1 MSLWRHHY
9 KKKFIYVE
17 WAYETMLVVLSV
29 RSMEAINACKIYV
42 MPHIL
47 YNRTYGGCDVYK
59 ASCEISV
66 ACVAQQIQ
74 AFAHLQEHA
83 QSGDHQMVTV
93 VCAPSMR
100 IDNRTADVC
109 GLHHNFSGFY
119 LCHSC
124 PCKRL
129 YWASDPPIQHTLW
142 RRQRCKTRRS
152 VGRIDEREVRLIW
165 YGCKLRQDADR
176 R

>member
-1 MSLWRHHY
+1 
-9 KKKFIYVE
+9 
-17 WAYETMLVVLSV
+17 MLVVLSV

-74 AFAHLQEHA
+74 AFAHLQEQEHA
-83 QSGDHQMVTV
+83 QPGDHQMVIVISTASLRV
-93 VCAPSMR
+93 DYS
-100 IDNRTADVC
+100 TADVC
-109 GLHHNFSGFY
+109 GLHNHFSGVY

-124 PCKRL
+124 ARKQL
-129 YWASDPPIQHTLW
+129 Y
-142 RRQRCKTRRS
+142 
-152 VGRIDEREVRLIW
+152 
-165 YGCKLRQDADR
+165 
-176 R
+176 